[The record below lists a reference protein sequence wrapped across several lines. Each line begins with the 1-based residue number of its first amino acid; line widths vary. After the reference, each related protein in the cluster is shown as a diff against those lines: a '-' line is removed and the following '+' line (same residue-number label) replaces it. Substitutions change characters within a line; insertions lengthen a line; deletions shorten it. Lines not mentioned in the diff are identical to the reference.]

1 MRFKLTKQFGVIV
14 AEADSINTLDFSH
27 HLHHCIDWAVWVTC
41 DDGIEVLAAL
51 IDWSPSASYI
61 VYNEHS
67 GDEICTHDHWMVVP
81 IVRAVINYNTMFSFY
96 TDSTLV
102 KPCRVY
108 PRSERCLFLARL
120 TVIQKIGN

>member
-1 MRFKLTKQFGVIV
+1 MRFKLTKQDNPFKPVAV

-27 HLHHCIDWAVWVTC
+27 YLHHCAEWAVWVTC
-41 DDGIEVLAAL
+41 DDGVEVLAAL

-61 VYNEHS
+61 VCNEHS

-81 IVRAVINYNTMFSFY
+81 IVRAVINYNEMFGFY
-96 TDSTLV
+96 KDSNQV

-108 PRSERCLFLARL
+108 PRGE
-120 TVIQKIGN
+120 